1 MDPLKGE
8 LTARDYAISGH
19 MFNKHVNFSGE
30 SFNLP
35 VSWQKPWFKLM
46 TKFKSFMFYQAR
58 FLKRQVADELFINKN
73 PKPLIAYLA
82 AAGIAGNQAELAR
95 ALVSGKEIEENRNA
109 LELLIS
115 GIGNAGGAGLWF
127 DTMQQVATR
136 GPGGAWSAITGP
148 TFSDI
153 AYTAED
159 LANAD
164 IVSIIER
171 MLPNLPGKG
180 MVFNE
185 WRDQ

>member
-1 MDPLKGE
+1 MSREFETISRSDDD
-8 LTARDYAISGH
+8 DYDSIGSHSTVKHAMKAITNG
-19 MFNKHVNFSGE
+19 
-30 SFNLP
+30 
-35 VSWQKPWFKLM
+35 
-46 TKFKSFMFYQAR
+46 
-58 FLKRQVADELFINKN
+58 
-73 PKPLIAYLA
+73 
-82 AAGIAGNQAELAR
+82 R
-95 ALVSGKEIEENRNA
+95 AFASGKDIEENRNA